1 LGLNK
6 DWNLKF
12 IEKKNTDING
22 YYFNSLEIFDY
33 VYTFLNKYSFKVLN
47 TKLYYN
53 RNNIKLYVVFY
64 SSNIVLRQ
72 LNTKISE
79 ATFLVKSKL
88 NSLLITFNAQV
99 LRFKY
104 YIKLRHLK
112 QVYQYIRNKDWF
124 FNKTF
129 VINYVFCRLSIFK
142 FICFVKYKYINLK
155 YNFLL
160 NNFFSKFLI
169 SLSRFFSNKACIL
182 IVFKQLIKNMNFRV
196 VQNRSKH
203 LLTFNLLKI
212 RKFDK
217 LPYFKSILNLLYYCF
232 ILVDKV
238 TVLSYIL
245 SSKLPNIKEIK
256 NVNTFLKFVEN
267 ALKYF
272 LIKLN
277 IVKGLKLI
285 LKGNL
290 TKNKRAT
297 KAIIIIGNVI
307 NNSKINNNLS
317 FNQTTCFT
325 AKGTLG
331 IKTYIKN

>member
-1 LGLNK
+1 M
-6 DWNLKF
+6 
-12 IEKKNTDING
+12 
-22 YYFNSLEIFDY
+22 
-33 VYTFLNKYSFKVLN
+33 
-47 TKLYYN
+47 
-53 RNNIKLYVVFY
+53 
-64 SSNIVLRQ
+64 
-72 LNTKISE
+72 
-79 ATFLVKSKL
+79 
-88 NSLLITFNAQV
+88 
-99 LRFKY
+99 
-104 YIKLRHLK
+104 
-112 QVYQYIRNKDWF
+112 
-124 FNKTF
+124 
-129 VINYVFCRLSIFK
+129 
-142 FICFVKYKYINLK
+142 
-155 YNFLL
+155 
-160 NNFFSKFLI
+160 
-169 SLSRFFSNKACIL
+169 
-182 IVFKQLIKNMNFRV
+182 IVFKQLIKNMNFRLIH
-196 VQNRSKH
+196 NKSKE

-238 TVLSYIL
+238 TVFSYIL

-256 NVNTFLKFVEN
+256 NVNIFLKFLEN
-267 ALKYF
+267 AFKYF

-297 KAIIIIGNVI
+297 KAIITIGNVV

-317 FNQTTCFT
+317 FDQTTCFT